1 MLRTMAIVDAV
12 DGKESV
18 LVIVV
23 SAVVSFV
30 LSMCIKYDHNLFNS

>member
-1 MLRTMAIVDAV
+1 MAIVNTV

-18 LVIVV
+18 FVIAV

-30 LSMCIKYDHNLFNS
+30 LSMCIKYDDNLFNS